1 MTPTPAPRFGRTS
14 PTADQRGRT
23 YLVTTGLCPVII
35 ATVHVDAGDVADE
48 LVRLANTA
56 PDLLAMTKP
65 HLRLA
70 HYDED
75 LRAALDYVRDGHTS
89 AAAGILRRMLQ
100 DI

>member
-56 PDLLAMTKP
+56 PDLLA
-65 HLRLA
+65 